1 MMHRI
6 SLATLVSAG
15 LIAVGLLTEFSPT
28 ALRAADKA
36 IGKLFIKT
44 EAASGQFADPDL
56 ASTIKDM
63 KARHGKFDVVDDE
76 AKADFLLVVL
86 ERKTEMQSPAGTPVN
101 FRIVLANFSVRDGSS
116 WKPACKLSNGSGF
129 NAGSSWGIAAGHVID
144 AAEKCAKENTGK

>member
-1 MMHRI
+1 MHRI
-6 SLATLVSAG
+6 SAATLAGVVLTGVGIFTGISATT
-15 LIAVGLLTEFSPT
+15 LN
-28 ALRAADKA
+28 AADKT

-44 EAASGQFADPDL
+44 EAPSGQFADPDL

-63 KARHGKFDVVDDE
+63 KVRHGKFDVVDDE
-76 AKADFLLVVL
+76 SKADFLLVVL

-101 FRIVLANFSVRDGSS
+101 FRIVLANFSVKDGNS